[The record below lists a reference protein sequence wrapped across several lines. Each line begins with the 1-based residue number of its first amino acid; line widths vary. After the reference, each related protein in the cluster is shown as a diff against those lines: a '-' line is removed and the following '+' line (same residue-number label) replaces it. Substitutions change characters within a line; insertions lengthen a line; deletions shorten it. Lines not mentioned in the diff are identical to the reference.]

1 MKKAVVILTSFLLIV
16 SLLCVNTFAISAK
29 KSRADDVTA
38 NLDFPK
44 FETGDE
50 AFSTYLIEAST
61 GKVLHADNEFA
72 SAAPASVTKIMTL
85 LLICEAID
93 SGKINLNDTV
103 SISANAASKGGS
115 QVFLKEGER
124 MSVLDLLKSTVI
136 ASANDAA
143 VALAELV
150 AGSEASFVK
159 LMNKRSSELGLK
171 NTAFENPTG
180 LDDTTTNHYTCAA
193 DIATMSRELIKHNII
208 LEYSSMWQDSI
219 RNGEFVL
226 TNTNRLVRY
235 YDGCNGLKTGS
246 TDKAGFCI
254 SATAKRGDMQLIAV
268 VMGSPTKDVR
278 NNIARQLLD
287 FGFANFGLY
296 SSPEAFL
303 ENVPVTKGKIREV
316 GAICSEFTIVVPKSC
331 ISEIERV
338 YEIPE
343 KISAPMRAG
352 DVIGKVIYKFGG
364 SQIGFSDVFIEEE
377 ISQIKYFDVFYEI
390 LKKIFCV

>member
-1 MKKAVVILTSFLLIV
+1 MKKTVVILTSFLLAI
-16 SLLCVNTFAISAK
+16 SLLCVNAFAIYEP
-29 KSRADDVTA
+29 KSRAESISTGVDY
-38 NLDFPK
+38 PK
-44 FETGDE
+44 FETSDK

-93 SGKINLNDTV
+93 SEKINLNDTV

-159 LMNKRSSELGLK
+159 LMNKRSTELGLK

-193 DIATMSRELIKHNII
+193 DIATMSRELIKHSII

-278 NNIARQLLD
+278 NNIARELLD

-296 SSPEAFL
+296 SCAESVL
-303 ENVPVTKGKIREV
+303 ETVPVTKGKVRE
-316 GAICSEFTIVVPKSC
+316 AQAKCSEFSIVVPKSY
-331 ISEIERV
+331 ISEIEKV

-343 KISAPMRAG
+343 KITAPIKTG
-352 DVIGKVIYKFGG
+352 EIIGKVIYKINGN
-364 SQIGFSDVFIEEE
+364 QIGASDVFIEDE
-377 ISQIKYFDVFYEI
+377 IPEIKYFDVFSEI
-390 LKKIFCV
+390 LKKILCI

>member
-1 MKKAVVILTSFLLIV
+1 
-16 SLLCVNTFAISAK
+16 
-29 KSRADDVTA
+29 
-38 NLDFPK
+38 
-44 FETGDE
+44 
-50 AFSTYLIEAST
+50 
-61 GKVLHADNEFA
+61 
-72 SAAPASVTKIMTL
+72 
-85 LLICEAID
+85 
-93 SGKINLNDTV
+93 
-103 SISANAASKGGS
+103 
-115 QVFLKEGER
+115 
-124 MSVLDLLKSTVI
+124 
-136 ASANDAA
+136 
-143 VALAELV
+143 
-150 AGSEASFVK
+150 
-159 LMNKRSSELGLK
+159 
-171 NTAFENPTG
+171 
-180 LDDTTTNHYTCAA
+180 
-193 DIATMSRELIKHNII
+193 
-208 LEYSSMWQDSI
+208 MWQDSI

-303 ENVPVTKGKIREV
+303 EKVPVTKGKIREV

-377 ISQIKYFDVFYEI
+377 ISQIKYFDVFGEI